1 MVGTLGDSLGIVRDV
16 GPAVAGADSRH
27 LARRWPGD
35 VTEPLAGEPGQP
47 LGNSRLC
54 RPYERFVGNL
64 GLVQH
69 GFRSSWKLVD
79 AERLFGLKEERV
91 DVSRANVLGGVL
103 LRLPPHD
110 RVGREIE
117 VGGLP

>member
-1 MVGTLGDSLGIVRDV
+1 MTLALPSPTRIVGTWLSV
-16 GPAVAGADSRH
+16 GQGM
-27 LARRWPGD
+27 LLNRWR
-35 VTEPLAGEPGQP
+35 AEPGQP